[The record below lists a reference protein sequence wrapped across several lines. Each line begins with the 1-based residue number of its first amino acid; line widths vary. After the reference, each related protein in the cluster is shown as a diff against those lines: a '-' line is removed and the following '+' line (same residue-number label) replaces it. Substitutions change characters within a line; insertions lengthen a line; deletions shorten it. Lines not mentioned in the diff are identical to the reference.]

1 MCDLDRRH
9 NGVYN
14 NTHCILITLLIH
26 CRRYKKVRINAAR
39 AWSIWE
45 ASTSKLIQT
54 KKALHSFDDDDV
66 AEAFAR
72 IECHYFINKG
82 FFENED
88 WILNNVNKI
97 SNKLFFNPVLGFSF
111 TTLLILFLFSFNIL
125 LIGVVGEYVTR
136 IYDEVKTRPNYI
148 VEDIIKKKN

>member
-1 MCDLDRRH
+1 M
-9 NGVYN
+9 
-14 NTHCILITLLIH
+14 
-26 CRRYKKVRINAAR
+26 RINAAR

-54 KKALHSFDDDDV
+54 EKALHSFDDDDV

-97 SNKLFFNPVLGFSF
+97 SDKPIEIVQGRYDVVCPMTSAWELHKKLPDAGFHIIQDAGHSM
-111 TTLLILFLFSFNIL
+111 LENGIQKKLIEITDK
-125 LIGVVGEYVTR
+125 I
-136 IYDEVKTRPNYI
+136 
-148 VEDIIKKKN
+148 